1 MYPVVNHERCDGCKN
16 CVEICPC
23 EVYAMTDG
31 KPDAVHL
38 EDCIECGACVEQ
50 CPTGSIELH
59 DD

>member
-1 MYPVVNHERCDGCKN
+1 MYPVVNHESCDACKN

-31 KPDAVHL
+31 KPDPVHL